1 MAVTI
6 KDVAELAGVSPSTV
20 SRVIHNNP
28 KISEETTQVVNAA
41 MEKLK
46 YHPNAVA
53 RSLANSSTKTI
64 GLVLPNSSDD
74 LFTRPFFIEAMRG
87 ISIYAQGHNYNLMYC
102 FSSSEEEE
110 VKFIRNYINSG
121 WVDGIVL
128 FTARKEDKCISYLVK
143 RDFPFVVIG
152 QPENGDD
159 ILWVDNDNVQSM
171 YNVTSYLVEKGF
183 RNIALITGP
192 RQFAV
197 TQNRKEGY
205 LQALAARKL
214 EPDPRLIA
222 LGDSFSEETGYRCM
236 NEIFNSGV
244 LVEAVASADDYL
256 AFGAMQ
262 AMDERGIH
270 LPIVG
275 FNNSPRSTYVSPTL
289 SSVDINPVTLG
300 KNAVQLLIK
309 YLQNKVIPFKNVIV
323 GTRLI
328 ERESTTSY

>member
-1 MAVTI
+1 MAITI
-6 KDVAELAGVSPSTV
+6 KDVADLAGVSPSTV

-28 KISEETTQVVNAA
+28 KISEDTKKIVNAA

-64 GLVLPNSSDD
+64 GLILPNSSDD

-87 ISIYAQGHNYNLMYC
+87 ISIYAQSSNYNLMYC
-102 FSSSEEEE
+102 FSKSEEEE
-110 VKFIRNYINSG
+110 VQFIRNYINSG

-128 FTARKEDKCISYLVK
+128 FTARKEDKCIAYLQK

-152 QPENGDD
+152 QPEKGED

-183 RNIALITGP
+183 REIALITGP
-192 RQFAV
+192 EQFAV
-197 TQNRKEGY
+197 TENRKKGY
-205 LQALAARKL
+205 SQALKARGLKGN
-214 EPDPRLIA
+214 RNLI
-222 LGDSFSEETGYRCM
+222 LTGNSFSEEAGYNCM
-236 NEIFNSGV
+236 KDLLESDIDV
-244 LVEAVASADDYL
+244 QAIAASDDFL
-256 AFGAMQ
+256 AFGAMK
-262 AMDERGIH
+262 AMKEFGRE

-275 FNNSPRSTYVSPTL
+275 FNNTPRSTFQNPTL
-289 SSVDINPVTLG
+289 SSVDINPVLLG
-300 KNAVQLLIK
+300 QNAAELLIK
-309 YLQNKVIPFKNVIV
+309 SLQNKIIPFKNVIV

-328 ERESTTSY
+328 ERDTTGKY